1 MLETRKGRGGRS
13 TTPFEINDWQLGD
26 MQKHINAESFTGVV
40 ANKEDGEERWELRR
54 CGRQQRVVF
63 ARDRRL
69 QQKAA
74 RGSGNYLKFIRGPFQ
89 FEKQ

>member
-1 MLETRKGRGGRS
+1 
-13 TTPFEINDWQLGD
+13 
-26 MQKHINAESFTGVV
+26 
-40 ANKEDGEERWELRR
+40 
-54 CGRQQRVVF
+54 
-63 ARDRRL
+63 L